1 MPVERVQEVID
12 RITKERERFVGF
24 IRGVPGEQWRNI
36 SPGGIW
42 QARDYV
48 AHLASIDP
56 LITAWFR
63 SLQRG
68 EGWPDYGGDQPFQ
81 IDDWNEEQIL
91 ERRERTMD
99 ELLEEMTASRTELI
113 DALADFTD
121 EQLDT
126 TIHFGGDK
134 KRAPRDIPF
143 HAYLQFWAFHDRWHT
158 EDARRAIAG
167 EEEQPFGDAAFAR
180 SVQGELSAS

>member
-1 MPVERVQEVID
+1 MPVERVQQVID
-12 RITKERERFVGF
+12 RITSERERFVEF
-24 IRGVPGEQWRNI
+24 IRGVPEDQWRNT
-36 SPGGIW
+36 SPEGIW

-48 AHLASIDP
+48 AHLSSIDP

-68 EGWPDYGGDQPFQ
+68 EGWPEYGGDGPFQ

-91 ERRERTMD
+91 ARREHTID
-99 ELLEEMTASRTELI
+99 ALLEEMARSRDELI
-113 DALADFTD
+113 AALGDFTD
-121 EQLDT
+121 EQIDR
-126 TIHFGGDK
+126 TIHFGGDR
-134 KRAPRDIPF
+134 KRAPREIPL

-167 EEEQPFGDAAFAR
+167 ETEQPFGDAAFAR
-180 SVQGELSAS
+180 SAQGELAGS

>member
-1 MPVERVQEVID
+1 MVVERVRQVID
-12 RITKERERFVGF
+12 RIANERERFVEF
-24 IRGVPGEQWRNI
+24 IRGVSQDQWRNT
-36 SPGGIW
+36 SPEGIW
-42 QARDYV
+42 QARDYI

-63 SLQRG
+63 GLQRG
-68 EGWPDYGGDQPFQ
+68 EGWPDYGEGLFQ

-91 ERRERTMD
+91 ARRERTIA
-99 ELLEEMTASRTELI
+99 ELLDEMAGSRAELI
-113 DALADFTD
+113 GALGDFND
-121 EQLDT
+121 DQLDQ
-126 TIHFGGDK
+126 TIHFGGDR
-134 KRAPRDIPF
+134 KRAPRDIPL

-180 SVQGELSAS
+180 SVQSELAGS

>member
-1 MPVERVQEVID
+1 MTAERARKTID
-12 RITKERERFVGF
+12 RAAGERTRFIEFV
-24 IRGVPGEQWRNI
+24 RGVPEDAWANT
-36 SPGGIW
+36 SPEGIW

-68 EGWPDYGGDQPFQ
+68 EGWPDDGKGPLQ

-91 ERRERTMD
+91 ARRERPME
-99 ELLEEMTASRTELI
+99 ELLDEMAGYRVELI
-113 DALADFTD
+113 AALSDFADD
-121 EQLDT
+121 QLEQ
-126 TIHFGGDK
+126 TIHFGGDR
-134 KRAPRDIPF
+134 KRAPRDIPL

-167 EEEQPFGDAAFAR
+167 EAEQPFGDAAFAR
-180 SVQGELSAS
+180 SVQSELAGS